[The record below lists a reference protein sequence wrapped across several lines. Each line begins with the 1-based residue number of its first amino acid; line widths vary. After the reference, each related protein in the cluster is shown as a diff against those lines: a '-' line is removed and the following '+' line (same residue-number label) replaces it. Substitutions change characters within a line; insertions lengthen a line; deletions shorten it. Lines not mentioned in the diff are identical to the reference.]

1 VPVKGFPFFTS
12 PKGRLILWNGYQTN
26 AHKKEEIMNRI
37 TLRILYAP
45 LLVVILLT
53 LGVGS
58 AAPWTP
64 TASAQG
70 TGPTTAEAKKLVMG
84 TSPDYPPYESVDAKN
99 NGEIVG
105 MDIDIAKYIASELG
119 YDLEIAGMD
128 FSGLIAALQTGRVD
142 FVMSGMS
149 ATEER
154 KQSVTF
160 SDGYYTARN
169 TIVSRK
175 DQAYETAGQLSGKLV
190 GAQLGSIQDQFA
202 ETIPGARQKKLNKIA
217 DLIQELNSGRIDAA
231 IVEDAVAIEM
241 IRSNPGLTLNFLPV
255 SEEDNGYAIAFPK
268 QTSLVGDFNRIL
280 GQMKESGELQRIIDK
295 WFEEKDGA
303 ATESSGFLN
312 IDFRV
317 LNGYVPY
324 ILKGV
329 YVTLLFTLV
338 SALLG
343 LIWGTILSL
352 FKISGIRLLQGFATA
367 YTSVFR
373 GTPLLVQLTLIYYAT
388 PQLFGFDIPAL
399 LAAGLA
405 FGLNSAAY
413 LSETIRGGI
422 MAVDKGQREAAIAL
436 GVPYRK
442 MMVRI
447 IFPQALRHILP
458 ALVNEFVALLKESS
472 LVSVIGVTELMR
484 RADVV
489 RASTFRSFEALLLV
503 AAIYY
508 VLVLV
513 LTSLARMLE
522 RRLRRSD

>member
-1 VPVKGFPFFTS
+1 
-12 PKGRLILWNGYQTN
+12 
-26 AHKKEEIMNRI
+26 MNRNRLQRLYIPLIVFTLLLLSIISI
-37 TLRILYAP
+37 TSLAKTDLAHAAKEP
-45 LLVVILLT
+45 T
-53 LGVGS
+53 S
-58 AAPWTP
+58 AV
-64 TASAQG
+64 
-70 TGPTTAEAKKLVMG
+70 KKLVMG

-105 MDIDIAKYIASELG
+105 LDIDIAKYITSQLG
-119 YDLEIAGMD
+119 YELEITSMD
-128 FSGLIAALQTGRVD
+128 FSGLIAALQTERVD

-149 ATEER
+149 VTDER
-154 KQSVTF
+154 KKSVAF
-160 SDGYYTARN
+160 SDSYYTARN
-169 TIVSRK
+169 TIVSQK
-175 DQAYETAGQLSGKLV
+175 KNGFETVEQLSGKLV
-190 GAQLGSIQDQFA
+190 GTQLGSTQDQFA
-202 ETIPGARQKKLNKIA
+202 ETIPGAKHKKLNKIA

-241 IRSNPGLTLNFLPV
+241 VLANSDLAMNFIPV
-255 SEEDNGYAIAFPK
+255 VEEANGYAIAFPK
-268 QTSLVGDFNRIL
+268 QTALVADFNRML
-280 GQMKESGELQRIIDK
+280 DQMKENGELQNIIDK
-295 WFEEKDGA
+295 WFEEKQADTSGQ
-303 ATESSGFLN
+303 TGFLN

-317 LNGYVPY
+317 LDGYVPY

-343 LIWGTILSL
+343 LFWGTILSL
-352 FKISGIRLLQGFATA
+352 FKISGIRPLQWFATA

-373 GTPLLVQLTLIYYAT
+373 GTPLLVQLTLIYYAV
-388 PQLFGFDIPAL
+388 PQLFNFDIPAL

-422 MAVDKGQREAAIAL
+422 MAVDKGQREASIAL
-436 GVPYRK
+436 GIPYRK

>member
-1 VPVKGFPFFTS
+1 MLYVP
-12 PKGRLILWNGYQTN
+12 LI
-26 AHKKEEIMNRI
+26 AFV
-37 TLRILYAP
+37 
-45 LLVVILLT
+45 LLLST
-53 LGVGS
+53 FGS
-58 AAPWTP
+58 AAPLVQ
-64 TASAQG
+64 TA
-70 TGPTTAEAKKLVMG
+70 TAYAADEPSKAAKKLVMG
-84 TSPDYPPYESVDAKN
+84 TSPDYPPYESVDAKR
-99 NGEIVG
+99 NGEVVG
-105 MDIDIAKYIASELG
+105 MDIDIAKYIADQLG
-119 YDLEIAGMD
+119 YELEIASMD
-128 FSGLIAALQTGRVD
+128 FNGLIAALQAGRVD

-149 ATEER
+149 VTEER

-160 SDGYYTARN
+160 SDSYYTARN

-175 DQAYETAGQLSGKLV
+175 EHAYETAGQLSGKLV
-190 GAQLGSIQDQFA
+190 GAQLGSIQDLFA
-202 ETIPGARQKKLNKIA
+202 ETLEGARLKKLNKIA
-217 DLIQELNSGRIDAA
+217 DLIQELNSGRMDAA

-241 IRSNPGLTLNFLPV
+241 VRANPNLVLSFLPAG
-255 SEEDNGYAIAFPK
+255 ENDNGYAVAFPK
-268 QTSLVGDFNRIL
+268 QTVLVGDFNRVL
-280 GQMKESGELQRIIDK
+280 DQMKGNGQLQQIVDK
-295 WFEEKDGA
+295 WFEEKEAGSTGRA
-303 ATESSGFLN
+303 GGLN

-317 LNGYVPY
+317 LKGYVPY
-324 ILKGV
+324 MLKGV

-343 LIWGTILSL
+343 LFWGVILSL
-352 FKISGIRLLQGFATA
+352 FKISGVRPLQWFATA

-373 GTPLLVQLTLIYYAT
+373 GTPLLVQLTIIYYAT
-388 PQLFGFDIPAL
+388 PQLLDFDIPAL

-436 GVPYRK
+436 GIPYRK

-472 LVSVIGVTELMR
+472 LVSVIGVSELMR

-489 RASTFRSFEALLLV
+489 RASTFRAFEALLLV

-522 RRLRRSD
+522 GRLRRSD

>member
-1 VPVKGFPFFTS
+1 MFRKQFMKRMIPLFV
-12 PKGRLILWNGYQTN
+12 LIL
-26 AHKKEEIMNRI
+26 
-37 TLRILYAP
+37 
-45 LLVVILLT
+45 LVLT
-53 LGVGS
+53 FGSTAFFHPIIAS
-58 AAPWTP
+58 AASDEPIP
-64 TASAQG
+64 
-70 TGPTTAEAKKLVMG
+70 AKHKLIMG
-84 TSPDYPPYESVDAKN
+84 TSPDYPPYESIDAKS

-105 MDIDIAKYIASELG
+105 MDIDIAKAITSKLG
-119 YDLEIAGMD
+119 YELEIASMD
-128 FSGLIAALQTGRVD
+128 FNGLIAALQTHRVD

-149 ATEER
+149 VTEER
-154 KQSVTF
+154 KLSVAF
-160 SDGYYTARN
+160 SDSYYTARN
-169 TIVSRK
+169 TIVSRA
-175 DQAYETAGQLSGKLV
+175 DDNFETVEQLSGKLV
-190 GAQLGSIQDQFA
+190 GAQLGSTQDLFA
-202 ETIPGARQKKLNKIA
+202 ETIEGASLKKLNKIA
-217 DLIQELNSGRIDAA
+217 DLIQELNSDRIDAA

-241 IRSNPGLTLNFLPV
+241 VLANPKLVMNFLPV
-255 SEEDNGYAIAFPK
+255 AEEENGYSIAFP
-268 QTSLVGDFNRIL
+268 QQSQLVESFNNAL
-280 GQMKESGELQRIIDK
+280 QQMRESGELGQIIDH
-295 WFEEKDGA
+295 WFQEKD
-303 ATESSGFLN
+303 TESKSSGSLK
-312 IDFRV
+312 IDFSV

-352 FKISGIRLLQGFATA
+352 FKISTIKPLQWFATA

-373 GTPLLVQLTLIYYAT
+373 GTPLLVQLTIIYYAT
-388 PQLFGFDIPAL
+388 PQLFNIDIPAL

-422 MAVDKGQREAAIAL
+422 MAVDKGQREAAISL

-458 ALVNEFVALLKESS
+458 AIVNEVVALLKESS

-489 RASTFRSFEALLLV
+489 RASTFRAFEALLLV

-508 VLVLV
+508 VLVLI
-513 LTSLARMLE
+513 LTSLASMLE

>member
-1 VPVKGFPFFTS
+1 MNSTKRNRKKS
-12 PKGRLILWNGYQTN
+12 RLI
-26 AHKKEEIMNRI
+26 
-37 TLRILYAP
+37 
-45 LLVVILLT
+45 
-53 LGVGS
+53 
-58 AAPWTP
+58 WTAP
-64 TASAQG
+64 TAFIMLLLLGSLFLAANELAHASDVSKSPSQ
-70 TGPTTAEAKKLVMG
+70 KLIMG

-99 NGEIVG
+99 NGEIIG
-105 MDIDIAKYIASELG
+105 LDIDIAKAITEKLG
-119 YDLEIAGMD
+119 YELEISSTD
-128 FSGLIAALQTGRVD
+128 FSGLIASLQTDRVH
-142 FVMSGMS
+142 FVISGMS
-149 ATEER
+149 VTEER
-154 KQSVTF
+154 QQSVDF
-160 SDGYYTARN
+160 SDSYYTARN
-169 TIVSRK
+169 TIVSTM
-175 DQAYETAGQLSGKLV
+175 ETGYATVEELSGKLI

-202 ETIPGARQKKLNKIA
+202 ETIQGAEVKKLNKIA
-217 DLIQELNSGRIDAA
+217 DLIQELNSGRINAA
-231 IVEDAVAIEM
+231 IVEDAVAFEM
-241 IRSNPGLTLNFLPV
+241 VASNPKLVMNFLPA
-255 SEEDNGYAIAFPK
+255 EEDTNGYAIAFPK
-268 QTSLVGDFNRIL
+268 GSPYVKDFNAAL
-280 GQMKESGELQRIIDK
+280 TEMKSSGELQQIIDK
-295 WFEEKDGA
+295 WFAGAKEKKKGSE
-303 ATESSGFLN
+303 TGLLN

-317 LNGYVPY
+317 LEGYVPY

-338 SALLG
+338 SAMLG
-343 LIWGTILSL
+343 LLWGTILTL
-352 FKISGIRLLQGFATA
+352 FKISSIKPLQWFATA

-388 PQLFGFDIPAL
+388 PQLFNFDISAL

-422 MAVDKGQREAAIAL
+422 LAVDKGQREAAIAL
-436 GVPYRK
+436 GIPYPK
-442 MMVRI
+442 MMAKI
-447 IFPQALRHILP
+447 IFPQALKNILP

-508 VLVLV
+508 VLVLI

>member
-1 VPVKGFPFFTS
+1 MIRNLSNRLYVPLMVFTLLLLS
-12 PKGRLILWNGYQTN
+12 LWPLSSWAQTATAN
-26 AHKKEEIMNRI
+26 AAGE
-37 TLRILYAP
+37 
-45 LLVVILLT
+45 
-53 LGVGS
+53 
-58 AAPWTP
+58 P
-64 TASAQG
+64 TEA
-70 TGPTTAEAKKLVMG
+70 AKKLVMG
-84 TSPDYPPYESVDAKN
+84 TSPDYPPYESVDAKR

-105 MDIDIAKYIASELG
+105 MDIDIARYIAERLG
-119 YDLEIAGMD
+119 YELEIASMD
-128 FSGLIAALQTGRVD
+128 FNGLIAALQAGRVD

-149 ATEER
+149 VTEER
-154 KQSVTF
+154 QQSVTF
-160 SDGYYTARN
+160 SDSYYTARN

-175 DQAYETAGQLSGKLV
+175 ENAYETAQQLSGKLV
-190 GAQLGSIQDQFA
+190 GAQLGSIQDLFA
-202 ETIPGARQKKLNKIA
+202 ETIEGAALKKLNKIA
-217 DLIQELNSGRIDAA
+217 DLIQELNSGRMDAA

-241 IRSNPGLTLNFLPV
+241 VRANPDLVLSFLPAG
-255 SEEDNGYAIAFPK
+255 EKDNGYAIAFPK
-268 QTSLVGDFNRIL
+268 QTGLVGDFNRVL
-280 GQMKESGELQRIIDK
+280 DQMKADGQLQQIVEK
-295 WFEEKDGA
+295 WFEEKEAVSTGR
-303 ATESSGFLN
+303 TGGLN
-312 IDFRV
+312 MDFRV
-317 LNGYVPY
+317 LKGYVTY

-343 LIWGTILSL
+343 LLWGVLLSL
-352 FKISGIRLLQGFATA
+352 FKISGIRPLQWFATA
-367 YTSVFR
+367 YTSIFR

-388 PQLFGFDIPAL
+388 PQLLDFDIPAL

-436 GVPYRK
+436 GIPYRK

-472 LVSVIGVTELMR
+472 LVSVIGVSELMR

-489 RASTFRSFEALLLV
+489 RASTFRAFEALLLV

-508 VLVLV
+508 ALVLV

-522 RRLRRSD
+522 GRLHRSD

>member
-1 VPVKGFPFFTS
+1 MDRNNLRAALCVP
-12 PKGRLILWNGYQTN
+12 LIAFALLLLSLGPAVGPWIHW
-26 AHKKEEIMNRI
+26 AH
-37 TLRILYAP
+37 
-45 LLVVILLT
+45 
-53 LGVGS
+53 
-58 AAPWTP
+58 AADAP
-64 TASAQG
+64 TASEPAAG
-70 TGPTTAEAKKLVMG
+70 TKKLVMG

-105 MDIDIAKYIASELG
+105 MDIDIAKYVTSRLG
-119 YDLEIAGMD
+119 YELEIASMD

-149 ATEER
+149 VTEER
-154 KQSVTF
+154 KMSVAF
-160 SDGYYTARN
+160 SDSYYTARN
-169 TIVSRK
+169 TIVSRSA
-175 DQAYETAGQLSGKLV
+175 DGFETVDQLSGKLV
-190 GAQLGSIQDQFA
+190 GSQLGSIQDQFA
-202 ETIPGARQKKLNKIA
+202 ETIPGAKQKKLNKIA

-231 IVEDAVAIEM
+231 IVEDAVALEM
-241 IRSNPGLTLNFLPV
+241 VGANPGLVLNFLPV

-268 QTSLVGDFNRIL
+268 QTQLVAEFNRVL
-280 GQMKESGELQRIIDK
+280 AEMKENGELQNIIGK
-295 WFEEKDGA
+295 WFGEKEDASERG
-303 ATESSGFLN
+303 SGFLN

-317 LNGYVPY
+317 LDGYVPY

-352 FKISGIRLLQGFATA
+352 FKISGVKPLIAFATA